1 MTLLGATIR
10 ALGPAAVT
18 KFRVERQPAEG
29 LEIQSAGLTN
39 ERESILAY
47 LIPSIGPHL
56 YLDLPTHL
64 HICECMCLLAA
75 ASSISDFRLSPRMQ
89 GIFVAA
95 HLVTVS
101 LHLLMEHNTL
111 KMECRL
117 AMDIT

>member
-47 LIPSIGPHL
+47 LIPSIRPNLYLYL
-56 YLDLPTHL
+56 YLDLL
-64 HICECMCLLAA
+64 IYIYVNLA
-75 ASSISDFRLSPRMQ
+75 R
-89 GIFVAA
+89 
-95 HLVTVS
+95 LVTVS
-101 LHLLMEHNTL
+101 LHVLMDHNTP
-111 KMECRL
+111 KMECRF
-117 AMDIT
+117 AMGIT

>member
-47 LIPSIGPHL
+47 LIPSIRPHL
-56 YLDLPTHL
+56 YLDLL
-64 HICECMCLLAA
+64 IYIYVNL
-75 ASSISDFRLSPRMQ
+75 
-89 GIFVAA
+89 G

-101 LHLLMEHNTL
+101 LHLLMNNDTP
-111 KMECRL
+111 KMECCF

>member
-18 KFRVERQPAEG
+18 KFRVERQAAEG

-47 LIPSIGPHL
+47 LIPSIRPHL
-56 YLDLPTHL
+56 YLDLL
-64 HICECMCLLAA
+64 IYIYVNL
-75 ASSISDFRLSPRMQ
+75 
-89 GIFVAA
+89 G

-101 LHLLMEHNTL
+101 LHLLMNNDTP
-111 KMECRL
+111 KMECRF